1 MGKSYTDALDIYEI
15 QSVVIEAENNKLK
28 ASEDKEIMQKKQPV
42 EKLIIKKQ
50 KKMYDAITDS
60 GISTIINSEKQTIIA
75 NMKKIKRNKNKK
87 DRHF

>member
-1 MGKSYTDALDIYEI
+1 M
-15 QSVVIEAENNKLK
+15 
-28 ASEDKEIMQKKQPV
+28 
-42 EKLIIKKQ
+42 EKLSIKKQ
-50 KKMYDAITDS
+50 KKMYYAITDS